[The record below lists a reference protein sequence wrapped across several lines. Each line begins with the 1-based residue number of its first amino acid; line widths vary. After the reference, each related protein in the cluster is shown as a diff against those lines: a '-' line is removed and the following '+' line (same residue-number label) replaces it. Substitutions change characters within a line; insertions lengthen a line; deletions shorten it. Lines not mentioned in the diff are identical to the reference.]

1 MQDLTKEDLL
11 KKVHDLETEG
21 KIVNKLNRNKDFF
34 HVSKDVLD
42 AFAKNIIE
50 KTPIVFHDS
59 FFETPNI
66 NQTDS
71 QSFSNS
77 FSRESRSSSLPDFGI
92 ITNTPDVPHINHDAE
107 NIRETES
114 LADNM
119 FEKLKV
125 DGIKKE
131 IMSELQKSIENLF
144 RNELSVFK
152 EKCEELVS
160 KSYANGMVH
169 IEKLEKEIKSKDQ
182 IINHLLV
189 SLESLTRYPNR
200 NAVIDDTVTSPGLL
214 ETLPQSNQTGNSLE
228 TRKGIDFVKDI
239 IKPHSHKENND
250 ENNNISNTCITS
262 IKSQLELVRKEKHDI
277 YLKQKC
283 SEYYNKEKSD
293 KANNDETPGNFKHA
307 WPTGTCLIVG
317 DSILTGIDE
326 KRLSRNNQVV
336 KVRDFRGAT
345 IDDLKHHLVPLLKK
359 KPEHIILHI
368 GTNDAVSK
376 TSRQILDELL

>member
-21 KIVNKLNRNKDFF
+21 KIVNKLNRNKDSF
-34 HVSKDVLD
+34 HIRKDIVE
-42 AFAKNIIE
+42 AFAEIIKKKKK
-50 KTPIVFHDS
+50 KTPIIFQDS
-59 FFETPNI
+59 FFETRNV

-77 FSRESRSSSLPDFGI
+77 FSRESRSSSIPHFDI
-92 ITNTPDVPHINHDAE
+92 ITNTSAVPHINHDAE

-131 IMSELQKSIENLF
+131 ILSELQKSTEFFFQN
-144 RNELSVFK
+144 NLSVFK

-169 IEKLEKEIKSKDQ
+169 VEKLEKEIKSKDQ

-200 NAVIDDTVTSPGLL
+200 NAVIDDTISSPGLF

-228 TRKGIDFVKDI
+228 TRQGIDFVKDI
-239 IKPHSHKENND
+239 NKSHSTKENND

-262 IKSQLELVRKEKHDI
+262 IKSQRELVRKKKHDI
-277 YLKQKC
+277 YLKQK
-283 SEYYNKEKSD
+283 SVAYNSKEKNG

-307 WPTGTCLIVG
+307 
-317 DSILTGIDE
+317 
-326 KRLSRNNQVV
+326 
-336 KVRDFRGAT
+336 
-345 IDDLKHHLVPLLKK
+345 
-359 KPEHIILHI
+359 
-368 GTNDAVSK
+368 
-376 TSRQILDELL
+376 

>member
-21 KIVNKLNRNKDFF
+21 KIVNKLNRNKGSF
-34 HVSKDVLD
+34 HVKKDIVD
-42 AFAKNIIE
+42 GFAENVIE
-50 KTPIVFHDS
+50 KTPRIFHDS
-59 FFETPNI
+59 FFETPNV

-77 FSRESRSSSLPDFGI
+77 FSRESRSSSIPDFDI
-92 ITNTPDVPHINHDAE
+92 ITNTPVVAHINHDTE

-125 DGIKKE
+125 GGIKKE
-131 IMSELQKSIENLF
+131 IVSELQKSIENYF
-144 RNELSVFK
+144 QNELSVFK

-160 KSYANGMVH
+160 KSCANGMVH

-189 SLESLTRYPNR
+189 SLESFTRYPNR
-200 NAVIDDTVTSPGLL
+200 NAVIDDTVSSPGLF

-228 TRKGIDFVKDI
+228 TRQGIDFVKDI
-239 IKPHSHKENND
+239 IKPHSNKENND

-262 IKSQLELVRKEKHDI
+262 IKSQLELVRKKNHDI
-277 YLKQKC
+277 YLKQKILA
-283 SEYYNKEKSD
+283 YNSKEKND
-293 KANNDETPGNFKHA
+293 KANNDETPCYFKHA
-307 WPTGTCLIVG
+307 
-317 DSILTGIDE
+317 
-326 KRLSRNNQVV
+326 
-336 KVRDFRGAT
+336 
-345 IDDLKHHLVPLLKK
+345 
-359 KPEHIILHI
+359 
-368 GTNDAVSK
+368 
-376 TSRQILDELL
+376 

>member
-59 FFETPNI
+59 FFETQNI

-77 FSRESRSSSLPDFGI
+77 FCRQSRISSIPHFDI
-92 ITNTPDVPHINHDAE
+92 MANTPAVPHINHDAE
-107 NIRETES
+107 NVRETES
-114 LADNM
+114 LADDM

-125 DGIKKE
+125 DSIKKE
-131 IMSELQKSIENLF
+131 ILSELQKCIKF
-144 RNELSVFK
+144 FFQNELSVLK

-160 KSYANGMVH
+160 KSYSNGMVH

-182 IINHLLV
+182 IIDHLLI
-189 SLESLTRYPNR
+189 SLESLTRYPNTI
-200 NAVIDDTVTSPGLL
+200 AVIDDTVNSPGLS
-214 ETLPQSNQTGNSLE
+214 ETHPQSNQTGNSFK
-228 TRKGIDFVKDI
+228 TRKGIDFVKNI
-239 IKPHSHKENND
+239 IKPHSNKEKND
-250 ENNNISNTCITS
+250 ESNNISNTCITS
-262 IKSQLELVRKEKHDI
+262 IESQLELVRKEKHDI

-283 SEYYNKEKSD
+283 LEYNCKEINRLTMMKLL
-293 KANNDETPGNFKHA
+293 A
-307 WPTGTCLIVG
+307 
-317 DSILTGIDE
+317 ILNIYD
-326 KRLSRNNQVV
+326 RLEP
-336 KVRDFRGAT
+336 F
-345 IDDLKHHLVPLLKK
+345 
-359 KPEHIILHI
+359 
-368 GTNDAVSK
+368 
-376 TSRQILDELL
+376 

>member
-1 MQDLTKEDLL
+1 M
-11 KKVHDLETEG
+11 
-21 KIVNKLNRNKDFF
+21 
-34 HVSKDVLD
+34 
-42 AFAKNIIE
+42 
-50 KTPIVFHDS
+50 
-59 FFETPNI
+59 
-66 NQTDS
+66 
-71 QSFSNS
+71 
-77 FSRESRSSSLPDFGI
+77 
-92 ITNTPDVPHINHDAE
+92 
-107 NIRETES
+107 
-114 LADNM
+114 
-119 FEKLKV
+119 
-125 DGIKKE
+125 
-131 IMSELQKSIENLF
+131 
-144 RNELSVFK
+144 
-152 EKCEELVS
+152 
-160 KSYANGMVH
+160 
-169 IEKLEKEIKSKDQ
+169 
-182 IINHLLV
+182 
-189 SLESLTRYPNR
+189 
-200 NAVIDDTVTSPGLL
+200 

-262 IKSQLELVRKEKHDI
+262 IKSQLELVRKEKHGI

-283 SEYYNKEKSD
+283 SEYNNKEKND

-307 WPTGTCLIVG
+307 WPAGTCLIVG

-376 TSRQILDELL
+376 TSRQIYDELLQLKQYIINTLPTCRVIVSRPTIRTDNGKAALTLSNFNKLLGQLEVDFIDNVNIKEVHLGKKVRHLNKKGKNRLELNFLQKLRNL